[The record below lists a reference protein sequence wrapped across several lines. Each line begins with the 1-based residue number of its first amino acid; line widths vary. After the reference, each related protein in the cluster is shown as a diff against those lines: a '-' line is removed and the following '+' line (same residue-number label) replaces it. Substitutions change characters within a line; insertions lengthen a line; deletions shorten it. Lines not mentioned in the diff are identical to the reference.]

1 MLQLI
6 EYFQAQGSKIV
17 FGTTAQQNDNSIDLE
32 LLGIEVHKLRLN
44 DASFDDLL
52 LEIDPSIVL
61 FDRYITEEQFGWRV
75 DEKLPKALRVLD
87 TEDLHCLRKVREKQ
101 YKIGQKFR
109 PSDLFNEEITKREI
123 ASILR
128 SDLSLIISKFEMN
141 LLTETFQIHPSIL
154 MYLPFLLG
162 KSIEALAV
170 PECDNRKDFI
180 SIGNFLHAPNLDS
193 VITLKKSIWPKIRKQ
208 LPEANLHIYGAY
220 PTQQVKDFHKSQE
233 GFLVHGFVEN
243 QHEVLRN
250 AKVLLS
256 PLSFGAGLKGK
267 FLDGML
273 NGCPSVTTSIGIE
286 GYADGENWCGEV
298 SDEWDDFAARAVE
311 LYSNHSSWKRAQ
323 ENGFELLRQFDK
335 TEHESEFT
343 SKLDSIFAD
352 LDAHRNQN
360 FMGSLLLHHRLK
372 STKYLSKW
380 IEEKNKR

>member
-17 FGTTAQQNDNSIDLE
+17 FGTTAHQNDNSIDLE

-44 DASFDDLL
+44 DTSFDELL
-52 LEIDPSIVL
+52 LDIDPSIVL

-75 DEKLPKALRVLD
+75 AEKLPKAVRVLD

-101 YKIGQKFR
+101 YKLGETFKH
-109 PSDLFNEEITKREI
+109 SDLLSEEITKREI
-123 ASILR
+123 AAVLR
-128 SDLSLIISKFEMN
+128 SDVSLIISKFEMN
-141 LLTETFQIHPSIL
+141 LLVETFQISSSIL
-154 MYLPFLLG
+154 LYLPFLLG
-162 KSIEALAV
+162 KSIEAIKV
-170 PECDNRKDFI
+170 PEFEDRIDFI

-193 VITLKKSIWPKIRKQ
+193 VIALKKSIWPKIKAK
-208 LPEANLHIYGAY
+208 LPQANLHIYGAY
-220 PTQQVKDFHKSQE
+220 PTQQVKDFHKPAE
-233 GFLVHGFVEN
+233 GFYVHGFVEN

-250 AKVLLS
+250 ARVILA

-286 GYADGENWCGEV
+286 GYSDAENWCGAV
-298 SDEWDDFAARAVE
+298 SNNWDEFASKAVE
-311 LYSNHSSWKRAQ
+311 LYRNDSNWKKAQ
-323 ENGFELLRQFDK
+323 KKGFKLLQQFDK
-335 TEHESEFT
+335 TVHESEFT
-343 SKLDSIFAD
+343 TKLDALSTV
-352 LDAHRNQN
+352 LESHRNQN